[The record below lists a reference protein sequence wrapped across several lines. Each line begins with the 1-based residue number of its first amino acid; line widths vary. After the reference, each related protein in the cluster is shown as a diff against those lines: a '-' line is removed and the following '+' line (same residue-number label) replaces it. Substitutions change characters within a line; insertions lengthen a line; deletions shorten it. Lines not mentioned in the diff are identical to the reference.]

1 MKLDF
6 SQLNKQSKRSF
17 GDQQA
22 TIKKVMQGKTVNC
35 SDCGQALFLITP
47 EQSDTPGIACQKGCT
62 HIHLDFS

>member
-22 TIKKVMQGKTVNC
+22 MIKKVMQGKAVNC
-35 SDCGQALFLITP
+35 TECGQPLFLVTP
-47 EQSDTPGIACQKGCT
+47 EQSDVPGITCKKGCT